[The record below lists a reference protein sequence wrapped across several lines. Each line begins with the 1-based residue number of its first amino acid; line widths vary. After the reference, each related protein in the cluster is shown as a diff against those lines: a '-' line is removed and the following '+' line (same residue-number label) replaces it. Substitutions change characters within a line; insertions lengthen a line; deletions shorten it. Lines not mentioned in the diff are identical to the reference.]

1 MYSGALCPRRRG
13 LMPALVRTWIMW
25 GRQKYAAYGE
35 VGLNV
40 GGGMYVG
47 EDCGSAAPIQLRG
60 TGGVRRMT
68 SSLRPLT
75 E

>member
-1 MYSGALCPRRRG
+1 M
-13 LMPALVRTWIMW
+13 
-25 GRQKYAAYGE
+25 
-35 VGLNV
+35 
-40 GGGMYVG
+40 G

-60 TGGVRRMT
+60 TGGVRRMI

>member
-1 MYSGALCPRRRG
+1 
-13 LMPALVRTWIMW
+13 MW

-47 EDCGSAAPIQLRG
+47 EDCGIAAPIQLRG

-68 SSLRPLT
+68 SSLRPPT